1 MPKRIIV
8 CFDGTWNTAEAEAPT
23 NARRLY
29 ELIRPPDDAGTLQ
42 QKWYD
47 EGVGTKMTE
56 RIRGAFGF
64 GLTRNIQQGYLYLA
78 LTHEPGDEIFL
89 FGFSRG
95 AYTARSL
102 VGLIRKC
109 GLLRRDKF
117 PPVSLR
123 NLTEKEVEELL
134 DEVIARSPVVQEAY
148 ELYRRRGEPGGADSQ
163 DAVAFRKDHSRPH
176 PETRV
181 KFIGVWDTVGQLGV
195 PLKTLQFISF
205 LNKKRYLFHD
215 TRLST
220 SVVEYACHAVAI
232 DEYRKEYAPT
242 LWTPEAK
249 WPNDCLQQRWFIGA
263 HADVGGGHSPNQPL
277 ADISLQWMQEQ
288 AAARGLVFS
297 SPAMPLNLD
306 HRAPVTDSHGKFL
319 FGLYKFFSDKY
330 YRRIGEAENG
340 NEAVDDS
347 ARKRMQDD
355 TAYRAR
361 HPGLRNFLEH

>member
-8 CFDGTWNTAEAEAPT
+8 CFDGTWNTAEVEAPT

-29 ELIRPPDDAGTLQ
+29 ELIRPQDDAGTLQ

-64 GLTRNIQQGYLYLA
+64 GLSRNIHQGYIYLA

-109 GLLRRDKF
+109 GLIRRDRL
-117 PPVSLR
+117 PVVDLR
-123 NLTEKEVEELL
+123 NLTEKEVEERL
-134 DEVIARSPVVQEAY
+134 DTVIDGTPVIQEAY
-148 ELYRRRGEPGGADSQ
+148 ELYRRRGEPKGADSP
-163 DAVAFRKDHSRPH
+163 DAVAFRNAHSRSLE
-176 PETRV
+176 ETRV
-181 KFIGVWDTVGQLGV
+181 KCIGVWDTVGRLGV

-232 DEYRKEYAPT
+232 DEYRKDYAPT
-242 LWTPEAK
+242 LWTPKTK

-277 ADISLQWMQEQ
+277 ADISLQWMQAQ
-288 AAARGLVFS
+288 AAARGLAFG
-297 SPAMPLNLD
+297 PPPPQLNLD

-319 FGLYKFFSDKY
+319 FGLYKFFSGKY

-347 ARKRMQDD
+347 ARKRIQDD
-355 TAYRAR
+355 PAYRAR
-361 HPGLRNFLEH
+361 HPGLRNFLER